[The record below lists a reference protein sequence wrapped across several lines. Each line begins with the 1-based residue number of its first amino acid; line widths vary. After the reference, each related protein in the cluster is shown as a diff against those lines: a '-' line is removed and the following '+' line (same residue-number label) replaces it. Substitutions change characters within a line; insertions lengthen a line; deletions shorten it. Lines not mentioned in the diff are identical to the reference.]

1 MSNSGVFGPRMC
13 QNAHVTTPPGPAR
26 IPHRI
31 GAATPAG
38 TAGEVAAFFDL
49 DHTIIATSASF
60 AFNAEFIRNG
70 MMSRR
75 TLAKTAVAKLAV
87 EVVPSEVGDPQRA
100 MDLAGNAVR
109 GMTRAEVRRV
119 VDETL
124 EEIIT
129 PKVFTEAKE
138 LIADHRRAG
147 HSVVVLSAAASEM
160 VEPIARML
168 GADQF
173 RGTEL
178 EVGPDGQYTGA
189 ISFYCW
195 AEGKVDAMR
204 SLAEKAPVDFSASYA
219 YSDSDSDIPMLG
231 QVGHPVA
238 VNPNRLMRREAVE
251 RGWPILE
258 FSKPTPL
265 FPSSVPK
272 TMRGKLKDKLGN
284 SAITSRAK
292 ARSAMDALNQRRPQ

>member
-1 MSNSGVFGPRMC
+1 MNSPKPSTSS
-13 QNAHVTTPPGPAR
+13 HTAR
-26 IPHRI
+26 IADAARS
-31 GAATPAG
+31 GAARVSSD
-38 TAGEVAAFFDL
+38 EVAAFFDL
-49 DHTIIATSASF
+49 DHTVIATSASF

-70 MMSRR
+70 IMTRR
-75 TLAKTAVAKLAV
+75 ALAKTAVAKLAV
-87 EVVPSEVGDPQRA
+87 EVVPSEVGDTQRA
-100 MDLAGNAVR
+100 MDLAGNAVK

-129 PKVFTEAKE
+129 PKVFAEAKE

-160 VEPIARML
+160 VAPIARML

-178 EVGPDGQYTGA
+178 EVGADGRYTGA

-195 AEGKVDAMR
+195 AEGKVEAMR
-204 SLAEKAPVDFSASYA
+204 ELANKAPIDFSASFA

-231 QVGHPVA
+231 RVGHPVA
-238 VNPNRLMRREAVE
+238 VNPNRQLRREAVE

-265 FPSSVPK
+265 FP
-272 TMRGKLKDKLGN
+272 
-284 SAITSRAK
+284 TSRSRSLRVRLRDRVSGSTYSTRAA
-292 ARSAMDALNQRRPQ
+292 ARTAMDSLSRRRPQ

>member
-1 MSNSGVFGPRMC
+1 VNSLPWTFEH
-13 QNAHVTTPPGPAR
+13 AAR
-26 IPHRI
+26 IAD
-31 GAATPAG
+31 AARPG
-38 TAGEVAAFFDL
+38 TSGEVAAFFDL
-49 DHTIIATSASF
+49 DHTVIATSASF

-70 MMSRR
+70 IMSRR

-87 EVVPSEVGDPQRA
+87 EVVPSEVGDTQRA

-109 GMTRAEVRRV
+109 GMTRAEVQRV

-124 EEIIT
+124 EQIIT
-129 PKVFTEAKE
+129 PKVFSEAKE

-147 HSVVVLSAAASEM
+147 HSVVVLSAAATEM
-160 VEPIARML
+160 VEPIASML

-178 EVGPDGQYTGA
+178 EVGEDGRYTGA

-195 AEGKVDAMR
+195 AEGKVEAMKA
-204 SLAEKAPVDFSASYA
+204 LAQKAPIDFSASFA
-219 YSDSDSDIPMLG
+219 YSDSVSDIPMLG
-231 QVGHPVA
+231 RVGHPVA
-238 VNPNRLMRREAVE
+238 VNPDRQLRREAIE

-265 FPSSVPK
+265 YP
-272 TMRGKLKDKLGN
+272 
-284 SAITSRAK
+284 TSLAGSLRAK
-292 ARSAMDALNQRRPQ
+292 LRDRAANTTYTTRAAARTAMDSLSRRRPQ